1 MRRRG
6 CPAAARKRRRGRRGG
21 GASGASP
28 RFVVHE
34 TEEAALLLVP
44 AEGDGAAR
52 GPRKRRRVAEAGGG
66 PGAGGGEWG
75 SRLPAELLVRVLGL
89 AAASEG
95 GAVPLLCRAACV
107 CRLWYRAAAAPVLW
121 QRVAVGRCW
130 AAPGQKWVPAQQKAA
145 LGTLQWLAA
154 HRFSLLRHFA
164 LGHWKSLVP
173 AVLQALAASSPHL
186 ATLRL
191 NHCSGVTPEPLCLL
205 ATSCPRLVSLNLQG
219 SQVDPWTVTSFLE
232 TAGARMEQ
240 LSLTYSSRMSAIF
253 ALLVGGCCPDLRL
266 LEVNAEIKQSTQHFQ
281 LPIEQLQA
289 ACPQL
294 QVLRLLNITYYPKQL
309 PASSPPSPGF
319 PQLEELCLATTAFS
333 YVDNHML
340 WRILSTSSRL
350 RVLDLR
356 GCVRVTP
363 KGLEQLTCPDLE
375 QLYLGLHYS
384 DSNLSRPL
392 EGSPLLTW
400 KWRHSLREL
409 DLTSQSFSQED
420 LEQAMAAFTQGGGE
434 GGAPLLRSLSLTG
447 TKIALRTVRALI
459 ASCPALSYL
468 NLSSCRQLPR
478 GTKKVYRSPD
488 EIRQCL
494 QQLST
499 TSEDP
504 ETPGG
509 PI

>member
-1 MRRRG
+1 MRRKG
-6 CPAAARKRRRGRRGG
+6 CPAPPRPKRRRKRRGRGSREAGG
-21 GASGASP
+21 SP
-28 RFVVHE
+28 RFVVQE

-44 AEGDGAAR
+44 AEGPAGRRGARRKRGRGAEPGAA
-52 GPRKRRRVAEAGGG
+52 GSPGGD
-66 PGAGGGEWG
+66 WG
-75 SRLPAELLVRVLGL
+75 SRLPAELLVRVFGL

-95 GAVPLLCRAACV
+95 GAVPFLCRAASV
-107 CRLWYRAAAAPVLW
+107 CRLWCRAAAAPVLW
-121 QRVAVGRCW
+121 QRVAVGHCW
-130 AAPGQKWVPAQQKAA
+130 AAPGQKWAPAQQQKA
-145 LGTLQWLAA
+145 LGTLEWLAA
-154 HRFSLLRHFA
+154 HRFSLLRDFT
-164 LGHWKSLVP
+164 LSHWKSLVP
-173 AVLQALAASSPHL
+173 PMLQALAASSPHL
-186 ATLRL
+186 ATLHL
-191 NHCSGVTPEPLCLL
+191 AHCSGVTAEPLCLL

-219 SQVDPWTVTSFLE
+219 CQVDPWAVTGFLE
-232 TAGARMEQ
+232 MAGARMEQ

-266 LEVNAEIKQSTQHFQ
+266 LEVNAEIKQCTQHFQ

-294 QVLRLLNITYYPKQL
+294 QVLRLLNVTYYPKQL

-333 YVDNHML
+333 FVDNHML
-340 WRILSTSSRL
+340 WRILSASSRL

-384 DSNLSRPL
+384 DSSLSRSL

-409 DLTSQSFSQED
+409 DLTSQGFSEED
-420 LEQAMAAFTQGGGE
+420 LEEAMAAFTR

-447 TKIALRTVRALI
+447 TKIALRTV
-459 ASCPALSYL
+459 SCPALSYL

-478 GTKKVYRSPD
+478 GTKKAYRGPD

-494 QQLST
+494 QQLLT
-499 TSEDP
+499 CSEDP
-504 ETPGG
+504 ETMEGAT
-509 PI
+509 